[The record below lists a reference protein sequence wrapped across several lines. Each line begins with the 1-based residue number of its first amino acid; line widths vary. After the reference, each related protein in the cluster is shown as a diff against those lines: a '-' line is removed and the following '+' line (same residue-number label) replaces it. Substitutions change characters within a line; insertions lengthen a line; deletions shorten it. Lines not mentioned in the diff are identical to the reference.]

1 MWSDD
6 PRDQLH
12 SDAENYDVFCERCQK
27 VHRYYTFTK
36 EDYDKVIAEG
46 ARKLSEAIDAEA
58 LAAVAKIYGLAP
70 EPEPPA

>member
-1 MWSDD
+1 MWNDD
-6 PRDQLH
+6 ARDQLH

-46 ARKLSEAIDAEA
+46 IRKLSDAIDAEA
-58 LAAVAKIYGLAP
+58 LAAAAKILRAGA
-70 EPEPPA
+70 